1 MASLPFDHLFG
12 KIVADIEDEMR
23 AVRVSQREVAPILW
37 QIVDYHFGWDQP
49 VDATGRHPNVSG
61 KKVRPLLMALVGKA
75 ITGGYEH
82 VLPAGA
88 ALELTHNFTL
98 LHDDV
103 MDKSELRRHRPAV
116 WTRWGSAQAINAGD
130 GLYALAFLAMG
141 RLRRGD
147 VRPAKVAR
155 AYEALAAACL
165 ATAEG
170 QILDIDFETRDR
182 VTPDEYIT
190 MISHKSGALIEAA
203 TKIGALLSTDDENVI
218 NSYAKFGR
226 NLGIGF
232 QIWDDYLGV
241 WGDEASTGKSATSD
255 IREKKKSHPILL
267 AFERASD
274 EDRATLSRIYAQD
287 ALSDADL
294 EAVLAILERVG
305 ARQRCAEIAEEYYE
319 LALAHL
325 AATGIQNPTQNQLR
339 QLAAFLIQRTY

>member
-12 KIVADIEDEMR
+12 KIVAAIEDEMR
-23 AVRVSQREVAPILW
+23 AVRDSQPEAAPILW
-37 QIVDYHFGWDQP
+37 QIVDYQFGWDQP
-49 VDATGRHPNVSG
+49 VDASGQRPNVSG
-61 KKVRPLLMALVGKA
+61 KKVRPLLMALVAQA
-75 ITGGYEH
+75 ITGSYEH

-103 MDKSELRRHRPAV
+103 MDKSPLRRHRPAV
-116 WTRWGSAQAINAGD
+116 WTRWGSEQAINAGD
-130 GLYALAFLAMG
+130 ALYALAFLALG
-141 RLRRGD
+141 RLRRGE
-147 VRPAKVAR
+147 VRPVKVAR
-155 AYEALAAACL
+155 TSEALAAACL

-170 QILDIDFETRDR
+170 QILDMDFETRER
-182 VTPDEYIT
+182 VTPGEYIT

-218 NSYAKFGR
+218 TAYAKFGR

-241 WGDEASTGKSATSD
+241 WGDEAATGKSATSD

-274 EDRATLSRIYAQD
+274 EDRATLHRLYTQD
-287 ALSDADL
+287 ELSDADIA
-294 EAVLAILERVG
+294 AVLAILERVG
-305 ARQRCAEIAEEYYE
+305 ARQRCAKIAQEYYE

-325 AATGIQNPTQNQLR
+325 AATSIQNAAQNQLR
-339 QLAAFLIQRTY
+339 QLAAFLIQRPY